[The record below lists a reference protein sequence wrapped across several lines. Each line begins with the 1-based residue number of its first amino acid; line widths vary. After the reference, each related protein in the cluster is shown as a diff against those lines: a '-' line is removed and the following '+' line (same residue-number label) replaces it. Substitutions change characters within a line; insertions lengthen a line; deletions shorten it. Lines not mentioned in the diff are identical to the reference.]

1 MFKFKSRKKKKG
13 KSRTEEP
20 TLTRKELAQL
30 KRQRSAARKKFIQTV
45 SICFACIVLLG
56 VPLSLIVN
64 VKMAMAVAL
73 GLPVMFFSYQYP
85 RLSLWFFLIYMPF
98 SGTVVYWVVG
108 GNAIFQLAKDAFYLP
123 AALALAVECYRNK
136 KNFLYPKDLKMTLG
150 LLLFCALMTLLIV
163 NGSMQFLWDSCSAIA
178 DPSVGKNCKE
188 KFPLLQGLLGLKVL
202 AGYVPLMFSAYLLI
216 DTKKKLL
223 WVTRTHV
230 ILAITCCVLNII
242 QYQLLRSGI
251 CPSTEALGVTGDDL
265 FKASLDA
272 KCLVGG
278 ALTYTPSQGQIRLPG
293 TFVSP
298 WHWAWFL
305 NSNSALTFAT
315 AFSDPSFL
323 WRIGGMLGMGVVFIS
338 AVISGQRIAT
348 ILVPAIIVTLLI
360 LTGQVANLKR
370 FLPIAVIL
378 SLLLTVAAA
387 NNPELIQ
394 ERLNSTVERISH
406 APPHKFIQ
414 EQFQWSID
422 EQRGPLGRGL
432 GTGTNS
438 TRMFGHAVLIETF
451 HPKLLYEMGW
461 AGLLAF
467 IIFTSHIAYLTFK
480 HYRKVKDK
488 SLRSFGSSFWVFIFI
503 LSFFPYWYPLDTDP
517 VCVYYWFFAGVIF
530 RLPEID
536 KEEQKKLKAARESEL
551 QLPPKRRKKA
561 KQRVA

>member
-1 MFKFKSRKKKKG
+1 MLKFKSQKKKKG
-13 KSRTEEP
+13 KTQTEEP
-20 TLTRKELAQL
+20 TLSKKELAQL
-30 KRQRSAARKKFIQTV
+30 KRQRTAARKKLINT
-45 SICFACIVLLG
+45 IGLCFACIVILG
-56 VPLSLIVN
+56 VPLSLILG
-64 VKMAMAVAL
+64 VKMGMAVAL

-85 RLSLWFFLIYMPF
+85 RLSLWIFLIYMPF

-136 KNFLYPKDLKMTLG
+136 KTFFYPKDLASTLG
-150 LLLFCALMTLLIV
+150 LLLFFAVMTLMIV
-163 NGSMQFLWDSCSAIA
+163 NGTMQFLWPDCSPDIL
-178 DPSVGKNCKE
+178 PGVSCKE
-188 KFPLLQGLLGLKVL
+188 KIPLAQGLLGLKVL
-202 AGYVPLMFSAYLLI
+202 VGYVPLMFCAYILI

-230 ILAITCCVLNII
+230 ILAIVCCLLNIA
-242 QYQLLRSGI
+242 QYQMLRMGI
-251 CPSTEALGVTGDDL
+251 CTGTEGLGVTGDDL

-278 ALTYTPSQGQIRLPG
+278 ALTYTPSQNQIRLPG

-323 WRIGGMLGMGVVFIS
+323 WRMGGMVGMGVVFIS

-348 ILVPAIIVTLLI
+348 LLVPTIIVLLLI

-370 FLPIAVIL
+370 FVPIAIVL
-378 SLLLTVAAA
+378 SLVLTFAAA
-387 NNPELIQ
+387 SNPEVIQ
-394 ERLNSTVERISH
+394 SRIDSTIERVSH
-406 APPHKFIQ
+406 APPQKFIQ
-414 EQFQWSID
+414 EQFEWSMK
-422 EQRGPLGRGL
+422 EQRGFLGRGL

-438 TRMFGHAVLIETF
+438 TRIFGNAVLIETY

-461 AGLLAF
+461 PGLIAF
-467 IIFTSHIAYLTFK
+467 VIFTSHIAYLTFR

-488 SLRSFGSSFWVFIFI
+488 NLRSFGSSFWVFILI
-503 LSFFPYWYPLDTDP
+503 ISFFPYWYPLDTDP

-536 KEEQKKLKAARESEL
+536 REEQKKLKAARENEI
-551 QLPPKRRKKA
+551 QLPPKRKSKIKR
-561 KQRVA
+561 RVA